1 MQYKFLNIF
10 LNKKELLTQ
19 SKIEINPFLLEN
31 NAAHIE
37 KIYNFYKNPT
47 NLLYVSG
54 FLGTGK
60 PKIVEYSTSFLS
72 PETIVLK
79 YNCFNATVV
88 DDILLAFFSELKN
101 LYSQGVISEPK
112 IKVDSF
118 IEKVNS
124 YFSQIERPF
133 VIILDSFEAVL
144 DENRQEI
151 LDFVF
156 HLMSLQKVKVILIAR
171 TFESKYFKNVPIE
184 RIVISAFDQKLFEKY
199 LKVEKIKYTNTS
211 LEEFYKYTRGY
222 YFFTALSIK
231 IMKHEN
237 IALEEL
243 LEKYKE
249 SFLSFGDFLSK
260 KALGF
265 IAPVDKNLFWFL
277 LIIRHPVSIDL
288 VKKLNFYNEER
299 IKFLIENLVI
309 TDDNSQIYVRDP
321 LKDYAYD
328 TIPPSAAQRIHQYII
343 DLYTTQLP
351 LKPLE
356 RDICISRQTM
366 RKEIEYNKLFLPKRP
381 KTTENPEIDINFL
394 SYAQRNDFVSKDKP
408 EEDKAALKETDKK
421 PKNENV
427 DLTQRKNI
435 ELNLA
440 SLLAQMKPK
449 EPQPKEEPSLVEEET
464 KDMALKEIVRLINK
478 EEFQYKYAKVIELCN
493 KALSLKKDKDYQGY
507 LPYIYVKIAHAYK
520 KNANYDNSLKYYSL
534 AQKLY
539 ALRGKFIK
547 ANYIKLNIAR
557 IFYDTYKFD
566 NAKKLLLEIVAQKD
580 NPNSLKTKAY
590 LQLANLEENLSNPD
604 AAYKYYQSALDVAD
618 DSMDTKSL
626 SELYFKYAL
635 IMDDKNDVRTASKYY
650 NMCIELSDDF
660 KVNKF
665 ISSAYSNIATLYA
678 ERNDTINATNNFL
691 KAFEIDKEN
700 SNIEGMYYSAS
711 KLATLY
717 SKKDSQKALEYF
729 YTALDCAKLTKDVFY
744 IVSAAIALGDYN
756 YDIMENEIALKNYL
770 YAFDLAQSSFSR
782 ENLSKIEMRINDMK
796 FKLGVEKFENLVE
809 IIKQGNE

>member
-19 SKIEINPFLLEN
+19 TKIEINPFLLES
-31 NAAHIE
+31 NAEHIE
-37 KIYNFYKNPT
+37 KIYNFYKSPT

-60 PKIVEYSTSFLS
+60 PKIVDYSTSFLS
-72 PETIVLK
+72 TETIVLK

-88 DDILLAFFSELKN
+88 DDILLAFFSEFKN

-133 VIILDSFEAVL
+133 VIILDSFEAIL

-151 LDFVF
+151 LDFIF
-156 HLMSLQKVKVILIAR
+156 HLMTLQKVKVILIAR
-171 TFESKYFKNVPIE
+171 TFESKYFKNVPVE
-184 RIVISAFDQKLFEKY
+184 RIIISAFDQKLFEKY
-199 LKVEKIKYTNTS
+199 LKNEKIKYTNTS

-237 IALEEL
+237 ISLEEL
-243 LEKYKE
+243 LNKFKE

-260 KALGF
+260 RALGF
-265 IAPVDKNLFWFL
+265 ITATDKNLFWFL
-277 LIIRHPVSIDL
+277 LIIRHPVSVDL
-288 VKKLNFYNEER
+288 IKKLNFYDEER
-299 IKFLIENLVI
+299 MKFLIENLVI

-321 LKDYAYD
+321 LKDFAYD
-328 TIPPSAAQRIHQYII
+328 SIPPVAAQRVHQYII

-366 RKEIEYNKLFLPKRP
+366 RKEIEYNKLFLPKRH
-381 KTTENPEIDINFL
+381 KTIENTDIDIQFL
-394 SYAQRNDFVSKDKP
+394 SYAQRNDFGSKDKV
-408 EEDKAALKETDKK
+408 EEDKNAIQDVDKK
-421 PKNENV
+421 QKSDNL

-449 EPQPKEEPSLVEEET
+449 EQPTQEEPSAVDEET
-464 KDMALKEIVRLINK
+464 KDMSLKDIVRLINK
-478 EEFQYKYAKVIELCN
+478 EEFQYKYAKVIELCDR
-493 KALSLKKDKDYQGY
+493 ALLLKKDKDYQGY
-507 LPYIYVKIAHAYK
+507 LPYIYVKLAYAYK
-520 KNANYDNSLKYYSL
+520 KNANYENSLKYYGL

-539 ALRGKFIK
+539 ALRGKFVK
-547 ANYIKLNIAR
+547 ANYVKFNIAR
-557 IFYDTYKFD
+557 IFYDIYKFD

-590 LQLANLEENLSNPD
+590 LQLANIEENMSNPD
-604 AAYKYYQSALDVAD
+604 AAFRYYQSALDVSD
-618 DSMDTKSL
+618 ETMDTKSL

-650 NMCIELSDDF
+650 NMCIELNDDH

-665 ISSAYSNIATLYA
+665 LSSAYSNIATLYA
-678 ERNDTINATNNFL
+678 EKNDTTSAINNFL

-700 SNIEGMYYSAS
+700 SNVEGMYYSAS

-717 SKKDSQKALEYF
+717 SKKDSEKALEYF
-729 YTALDCAKLTKDVFY
+729 YTALDCAKLTKDIFY
-744 IVSAAIALGDYN
+744 IVSAALALGDYN
-756 YDIMENEIALKNYL
+756 YDSMDNEIALKNYL
-770 YAFDLAQSSFSR
+770 YAYELAQSSFSK

-796 FKLGVEKFENLVE
+796 FRLGIEKYENLVE
-809 IIKQGNE
+809 LIKQSDE